1 MSGKHRVFS
10 FTAVKQFEQCPRQ
23 YKEVRIEKLHPYE
36 QSEEAQW
43 GEYVHKCLEDAITQG
58 EALPHNVSQ
67 YQPLVDA
74 VAQRR
79 AAGWEVWCEKTF
91 AIMNDDQAEFTDSE
105 DTWWSPKNKLA
116 GNIDLLMV
124 SPDGKEAIINDWK
137 TNKSAKYADPK
148 QIDLYALGTL
158 LAIPT
163 LEKVTGCLMFICDE
177 YKMVKSTY
185 TRADIDRLLHEWN
198 FKAQRI
204 RLAIIN
210 NNFPEGAATP
220 LCGWCPCSECP
231 NWQQG
236 QDFRER
242 RKKRR

>member
-1 MSGKHRVFS
+1 MDKHRVFS
-10 FTAVKQFEQCPRQ
+10 FTAVKQFEKCPRQ
-23 YKEVRIEKLHPYE
+23 YKEVRIDKRYPYE
-36 QSEEAQW
+36 QSDEARW
-43 GEYVHKCLEDAITQG
+43 GEYIHSCLENAITVG
-58 EALPHNVSQ
+58 EKLPDNAAQ

-74 VAQRR
+74 VNQRR
-79 AAGWEVWCEKTF
+79 LSGWEIWCEKTF
-91 AIMNDDQAEFTDSE
+91 AITNNGQAEFTDAE
-105 DTWWSPKNKLA
+105 DTWWSPKYRLA

-137 TNKSAKYADPK
+137 TNKSAKYAEPQ

-158 LAIPT
+158 LAVPT

-185 TRADIDRLLHEWN
+185 TRADIPRLWDEWK
-198 FKAQRI
+198 FKTQRVM
-204 RLAIIN
+204 LAIMN
-210 NNFPEGAATP
+210 NHFPEGAATP
-220 LCGWCPCSECP
+220 LCGWCPCADCP